1 MSRLRITLPA
11 VAAAA
16 LALAVPT
23 AASAAPHATH
33 KSPCHGAGL
42 TPTAK
47 NTAAVR
53 HATLCLLNRQRTRHG
68 LRRLRAQRS
77 LTNVAGHYAHAMVD
91 GRFFSHVSPGGST
104 MLQRIRSTHYLNGTR
119 GWALGENLAWGAGR
133 AATPGQIVGAWMRS
147 PGHRA
152 NILNRNFRE
161 IGIGVALGT
170 PTSRTGATYTT
181 EFGRRAK

>member
-1 MSRLRITLPA
+1 MRRLRITLPA
-11 VAAAA
+11 LATAA
-16 LALAVPT
+16 LALAAPT
-23 AASAAPHATH
+23 AAPAATH
-33 KSPCHGAGL
+33 KSPCRGAGL

-53 HATLCLLNRQRTRHG
+53 HATLCLLNRQRRRHH
-68 LRRLRAQRS
+68 LRGLRAQRS
-77 LTNVAGHYAHAMVD
+77 LTAVAGRYAHAMVD

-104 MLQRIRSTHYLNGTR
+104 MLQRIRSTHYLHGAR

-133 AATPGQIVGAWMRS
+133 AATPGQIVRAWMRS

-152 NILNRNFRE
+152 NILNRSFRE

-170 PTSRTGATYTT
+170 PASRAGATYTT
-181 EFGRRAK
+181 EFGRRG